1 MKKISKILILTLL
14 VSLLAGCGN
23 NDKEPTEQIESET
36 ISTESTSDDTQEV
49 ETDEIVTDSEETTTE
64 NKEDENTI
72 RENGTFKDDD
82 SLNENE
88 KKHYK
93 NIIINAVINL
103 DMEVLKEYLSE
114 SDYDAFEEI
123 NEHPDYK
130 KMYQN
135 TIGKIIYLEDSD
147 KVLAINVN
155 QAASSWYTECWKNN
169 AELPKKVSD
178 LTCEEI
184 NDIYEKHYKNSGYI
198 MSNIEKRDLKYKF
211 KEGKLIYDV
220 DEIFSCVGYPDIHE
234 KLAPGWN
241 EYENYCNYIFGDSTN
256 LYTNNGYE
264 IINKDNDF
272 PDWEMYFLPTL
283 DEFIKYYESD
293 ANAENADKEGIFYKH
308 FKAYIID
315 GPQKDIIEN
324 WIKENVLF
332 LRNDSYV
339 LCLMKVNSLNTNTY
353 PYYTLTDEEKE
364 LIKDLPLYVYD
375 NIFDFT
381 QPEDKLNIFYDV
393 IEELVH
399 LEIIDEIEVN

>member
-1 MKKISKILILTLL
+1 M
-14 VSLLAGCGN
+14 
-23 NDKEPTEQIESET
+23 D
-36 ISTESTSDDTQEV
+36 
-49 ETDEIVTDSEETTTE
+49 
-64 NKEDENTI
+64 
-72 RENGTFKDDD
+72 
-82 SLNENE
+82 
-88 KKHYK
+88 
-93 NIIINAVINL
+93 
-103 DMEVLKEYLSE
+103 VLKEHLSE

-123 NEHPDYK
+123 NEHLDYK

-211 KEGKLIYDV
+211 KDGKLIYDV

-241 EYENYCNYIFGDSTN
+241 EYGNYCNYIFGDSTN

-283 DEFIKYYESD
+283 DEFIRSCKALGLHAYVELKTGGNYTEDNIRTVLDVVKKYAMNRNVTFISFDITYLEMIKNNDETARLGYVVSGSNNAKITEAIALQTGRNEVFIDADYQHITEDFINTCKTSNIPLETWTINSEEDIIAIDEYISGITSD
-293 ANAENADKEGIFYKH
+293 SLIASNVLYENA
-308 FKAYIID
+308 
-315 GPQKDIIEN
+315 
-324 WIKENVLF
+324 
-332 LRNDSYV
+332 
-339 LCLMKVNSLNTNTY
+339 MK
-353 PYYTLTDEEKE
+353 
-364 LIKDLPLYVYD
+364 
-375 NIFDFT
+375 
-381 QPEDKLNIFYDV
+381 
-393 IEELVH
+393 
-399 LEIIDEIEVN
+399 